1 MKKLKHLAKK
11 NSFVLVLLVWFAFYS
26 LRPWVLGFYHDD
38 WSMLVESTNYGSP
51 FSFTRLSWF
60 MTSFTSR
67 PLSGFLYYLFTSV
80 LGKSAFAWQTAL
92 ALTVLFVA
100 LALRG
105 LVISL
110 TRFLEIKVQ
119 WFADVAVSFWLVFPW
134 AMGATAW
141 PTSSAPL
148 FSVLFFA
155 WGTAQFFNRL
165 DKSKLPGITTY
176 LLFFASFLTLEAFY
190 GQYLVL
196 IGLALLTRWRRHFPW
211 RLVTLPLAILTV
223 IQVAFVLW
231 NRLSP
236 RFLPGFTKVFYGQ
249 WWQLTF
255 SSWRRLP
262 HLLFK
267 SANEVELPLKLGV
280 GVLGVLFGIS
290 LVRVRIGLKKST
302 RKQIAFILGALLLS
316 GTGVLLAILV
326 YGLAGYGIET
336 IGLFSRTTMSLNVW
350 LLLIIA
356 LLLGLAE
363 KLVSA
368 SLKKAFGLTL
378 FGLFLCL
385 ALATVI
391 RTQDWAEGW
400 QLQKQILAQA
410 PVAQISQTDPQ
421 AAVIFA
427 GPYVHKGIHIFVATW
442 DISAAMNNTYP
453 QLRFKAGAEKWRG
466 GRLFTVQRDWV
477 TSWDGQ
483 MLTQGVAPAGEP
495 TLWSLPASQAW
506 LWRYSPHEFTK
517 LSAPYVLGPQ
527 GPPE

>member
-1 MKKLKHLAKK
+1 MVKLKKFLYD
-11 NSFVLVLLVWFAFYS
+11 NSFLLVVFVWLAIYS
-26 LRPWVLGFYHDD
+26 LRPWFLGFYHDD
-38 WSMLVESTNYGSP
+38 WSILVESTNYGGP

-80 LGKSAFAWQTAL
+80 LGKSAFAWQTAQ
-92 ALTVLFVA
+92 ALIVLLVA

-134 AMGATAW
+134 AMGVTAW

-155 WGTAQFFNRL
+155 WGAAQFFDRL
-165 DKSKLPGITTY
+165 DAGKLPGTTTY
-176 LLFFASFLTLEAFY
+176 LLFFLSFLTLEAFY

-196 IGLALLTRWRRHFPW
+196 IGLALLTRWSRHFPW

-223 IQVAFVLW
+223 IQVVFVLW

-236 RFLPGFTKVFYGQ
+236 RFLPGFTKVFYEQ

-262 HLLFK
+262 YLLFK
-267 SANEVELPLKLGV
+267 SAGEVELPLKLGI
-280 GVLGVLFGIS
+280 GVLGALFGIS
-290 LVRVRIGLKKST
+290 LVRTGLKKST
-302 RKQIAFILGALLLS
+302 RKQIAFIFGALFLS

-326 YGLAGYGIET
+326 YSLAGYGIET

-363 KLVSA
+363 KLLPTSF
-368 SLKKAFGLTL
+368 KKAFGLTL

-385 ALATVI
+385 GLATVM
-391 RTQDWAEGW
+391 RMQDWAEGW
-400 QLQKQILAQA
+400 QLEKQILAQA
-410 PVAQISQTDPQ
+410 PMAQISQTDPQ
-421 AAVIFA
+421 AAIIFA
-427 GPYVHKGIHIFVATW
+427 GPYVHKGIHIFIATW

-453 QLRFKAGAEKWRG
+453 QLRFKAAAEKWRG

-483 MLTQGVAPAGEP
+483 RLTQGQAPAGEP

-506 LWRYSPHEFTK
+506 LWRYSPYEFTE
-517 LSAPYVLGPQ
+517 LQAPFVLGPQ
-527 GPPE
+527 EPPE